1 MGAAVTDNATLSS
14 VDADVVDQPVES
26 SSGSSDLVGEMG
38 PAMRALTEKERRF
51 VLALYELPAGRGALT
66 KAALRAGYGG
76 NYKSTRQIAHALW
89 QSDKIRKAFAETGY
103 RYIGVTS
110 VAAIQAAR
118 ELIFQPEH
126 PDHLKACRMFI
137 DRGWPLENLTKQQI
151 DVTHTQ
157 RVELDPRMML
167 RLAEELNVPLE
178 KLVGASRPP
187 DEMAKLFGADWREP
201 KLIEATPIKINGEDD
216 GTQ

>member
-1 MGAAVTDNATLSS
+1 MSLAYETDVTDRPAP
-14 VDADVVDQPVES
+14 APIG
-26 SSGSSDLVGEMG
+26 GSELG
-38 PAMRALTEKERRF
+38 PAMQALTEKQRKF
-51 VLALYELPAGRGALT
+51 VLSLYELPAGRGALT
-66 KAALRAGYGG
+66 RAAQRAGYGG
-76 NYKSTRQIAHALW
+76 KPNSVRQIAHALW
-89 QSDKIRKAFAETGY
+89 NNEKVRRAFQEVGY
-103 RYIGVTS
+103 KYIGTTA

-157 RVELDPRMML
+157 RVELDPRVML

-187 DEMAKLFGADWREP
+187 DEMAKLFGADWRES
-201 KLIEATPIKINGEDD
+201 KLIEATPIEINGADD
-216 GTQ
+216 GTK